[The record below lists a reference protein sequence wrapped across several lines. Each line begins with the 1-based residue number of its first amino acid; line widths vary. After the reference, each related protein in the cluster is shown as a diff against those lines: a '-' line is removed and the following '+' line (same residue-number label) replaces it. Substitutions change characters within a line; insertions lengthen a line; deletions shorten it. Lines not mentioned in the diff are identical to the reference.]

1 MRKRLRMLAKE
12 WYACPSNCYPNSNH
26 APPLIVHGML
36 LGRSLLLICLFI
48 LLSLKQ
54 TTYNGIPVTV
64 SLLKA
69 IGDSLDEKAQ
79 GQYRAARDLDDEL
92 LSMSECVR
100 ATMEYN
106 SGQEEVAQRILDSFY
121 KHNVRRGALSNVVAK
136 FDDTFRY
143 VRLSEVRFRKILVVY
158 TVACMIS
165 HFQLSC
171 DDLWLS
177 FIHTHWIIIVMHLVH
192 ISSLGRWFSQIR
204 LF

>member
-106 SGQEEVAQRILDSFY
+106 SGQEDVAQRILTASTSTTCAEEPY
-121 KHNVRRGALSNVVAK
+121 P
-136 FDDTFRY
+136 
-143 VRLSEVRFRKILVVY
+143 IL
-158 TVACMIS
+158 
-165 HFQLSC
+165 LR
-171 DDLWLS
+171 
-177 FIHTHWIIIVMHLVH
+177 
-192 ISSLGRWFSQIR
+192 SSTIPSGMCAYLR
-204 LF
+204 